1 MSQRKHKIP
10 ALLLALVIAGL
21 LSFGSISPT
30 KAASFL
36 YPDLKTI
43 PPADLRLDYQLIN
56 GATHYLLRFSNTSWN
71 AGDGRL
77 ELRGETILNNKTK
90 VNQRIYDSLGNFTE
104 VYVGDFVFHPSHN
117 HFHFENYA
125 DYELWTQAE
134 YNNWIASGRNNGQA
148 QKRGSKT
155 TFCIMDNVKIQNLP
169 GSPAS
174 PQYSQC
180 GQTLQGMSIG
190 WGDIYLYT
198 LPDQWIDL
206 GTSPLPA
213 GSYVLRSVVDPK
225 NLIVESANNDASREG
240 ATANEAVTYFTF
252 KAGKLRITR

>member
-1 MSQRKHKIP
+1 MSQNKLKIP
-10 ALLLALVIAGL
+10 AVLLAFFIASL
-21 LSFGSISPT
+21 LSFGSISST

-36 YPDLKTI
+36 YPDLKTV

-71 AGDGRL
+71 AGEGRL

-90 VNQRIYDSLGNFTE
+90 VNQRIYDSLGNFTD

-190 WGDIYLYT
+190 WGDVYVYT

-206 GTSPLPA
+206 GTSSLPA

-225 NLIVESANNDASREG
+225 NLIVESANNDPAREG
-240 ATANEAVTYFTF
+240 AAANEAVTYFTY